1 MVNLEIVKKNIESF
15 IMPFQI
21 PTDICDELINYFKT
35 TKYNKIDTTESG
47 WSTDVKQGIDLSI
60 QPDTNIPIINDYLH
74 CMKDGVELYFKR
86 YPEANHLTDIAE
98 LFNIQYYPS
107 GGGFKAWHCE
117 RDREQT
123 NQRSLVFMTYLND
136 IPNGGGTE
144 FKFYPDFK
152 VNAKKGLSL
161 IWPTDFTHT
170 HRGVVSNYE
179 KYIVTGWFNHA
190 NVNSVHNSAQ
200 REIKNLTNEI
210 ELLRK
215 KYG

>member
-1 MVNLEIVKKNIESF
+1 MANLEIVKSNVENF

-21 PTDICDELINYFKT
+21 SHGLCDDLVNYYKDA
-35 TKYNKIDTTESG
+35 KYNKIDTTESG

-107 GGGFKAWHCE
+107 GGGFKAWLCE

-161 IWPTDFTHT
+161 MWPTAFTHT
-170 HRGVVSNYE
+170 HRGVVSEYE
-179 KYIVTGWFNHA
+179 KYIVTGWINHA
-190 NVNSVHNSAQ
+190 SVRTIKGIAEL
-200 REIKNLTNEI
+200 EIQS
-210 ELLRK
+210 LRK